1 MKDLTELELQIM
13 ELDERLR
20 PIARRPVDITAP
32 NWATQ
37 LTPSQHPLDEAGVR
51 SVAEAL
57 LEEIIDEYLGCEEE
71 TRRAIRKLFAS
82 YRSFGWAATISA
94 PPTTDEYFRR
104 HLILFSIN
112 DQGTDARD
120 AILGLRELC
129 QQASVAGVSTAPIL

>member
-1 MKDLTELELQIM
+1 MRELLERRMKGLTELELQIM

-71 TRRAIRKLFAS
+71 TR
-82 YRSFGWAATISA
+82 
-94 PPTTDEYFRR
+94 
-104 HLILFSIN
+104 
-112 DQGTDARD
+112 
-120 AILGLRELC
+120 
-129 QQASVAGVSTAPIL
+129 